1 MINLYDKTSNA
12 LIGELTEAQ
21 LKFLM
26 AELEEE
32 STTDQDYYLD
42 ADVLDWLEEN
52 GAEPTLL
59 TLLRNALGA
68 RADMEIRWER
78 V

>member
-68 RADMEIRWER
+68 RADIEIRWER

>member
-1 MINLYDKTSNA
+1 VINLYDKTSNA

-68 RADMEIRWER
+68 RADIEIRWER